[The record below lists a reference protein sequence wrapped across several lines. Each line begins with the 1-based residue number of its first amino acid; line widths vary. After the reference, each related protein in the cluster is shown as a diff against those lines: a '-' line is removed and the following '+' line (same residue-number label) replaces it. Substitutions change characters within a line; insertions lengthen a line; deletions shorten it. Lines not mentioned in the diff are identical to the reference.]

1 MNGPDALAIV
11 EVLDRDGQVRQS
23 QRVHAWPLRIGRALD
38 NDLSLADP
46 HLAPHHCVI
55 DSLGDTDE
63 PGLALHVLETENGVQ
78 LGSRHLRDGE
88 RTALR
93 DDGQPLELLA
103 GRTRLR
109 LRRAGDALAP
119 ELPLAA
125 SATLVRRIGPTLAAA
140 LALAAAMAFNTWL
153 DSDPD
158 VFLRALG
165 SMALATLMGAAI
177 WIGLWS
183 LLSKLFTRQTHAG
196 WHLRVFVLS
205 SLAWLVVG
213 ALPGLL
219 AFSLNWPWLS
229 DFGFVAGYAI
239 AAAALYFHLLG
250 VEPARPLL
258 MRSVAVAAFVIGTG
272 LTLWNQQQRG
282 DRLGSDL
289 YLSSFQPPALRLA
302 RPVDAD
308 RFVDDL
314 AALQPLLDRK
324 AREEPSGDAG
334 ASDEE

>member
-1 MNGPDALAIV
+1 MSESAVLAIV

-23 QRVHAWPLRIGRALD
+23 QRVLAWPLRIGRALD

-46 HLAPHHCVI
+46 HVAPHHCVI
-55 DSLGDTDE
+55 DKLSDADGA
-63 PGLALHVLETENGVQ
+63 GLALQALQTANGVQ
-78 LGSRHLRDGE
+78 LGSRRLRDGE
-88 RTALR
+88 RTPLR
-93 DDGQPLELLA
+93 DDGQPLELVA

-125 SATLVRRIGPTLAAA
+125 AATLARRLAPTLAAA
-140 LALAAAMAFNTWL
+140 AALAGALAFNTWL

-165 SMALATLMGAAI
+165 STALAALIGAAI

-205 SLAWLVVG
+205 SLAWLAAS
-213 ALPGLL
+213 ALPGLI
-219 AFSLNWPWLS
+219 AFSLSWPWVS

-250 VEPARPLL
+250 VEPARPAL
-258 MRSVAVAAFVIGTG
+258 MRGVAVAAFVAGTG
-272 LTLWNQQQRG
+272 LTLWNQQQRA

-289 YLSSFQPPALRLA
+289 YLGSFHPPALRLA
-302 RPVDAD
+302 RPVSAD
-308 RFVDDL
+308 SFVDGL
-314 AALQPLLDRK
+314 AGLQPLLDKK
-324 AREEPSGDAG
+324 AKEEPSGDNG

>member
-1 MNGPDALAIV
+1 MSESAVLAIV

-38 NDLSLADP
+38 NDLSLADL
-46 HLAPHHCVI
+46 HVAPHHCVI
-55 DSLGDTDE
+55 DVDAQ
-63 PGLALHVLETENGVQ
+63 GLALQVLQTANGVQ
-78 LGSRHLRDGE
+78 LGPRRIRAGE
-88 RTALR
+88 REALP
-93 DDGQPLELLA
+93 DDGQALELVA

-109 LRRAGDALAP
+109 LRRAGDSLAP

-125 SATLVRRIGPTLAAA
+125 ATTLARRAGPTLAAA
-140 LALAAAMAFNTWL
+140 LALAAAMAFGTWL

-165 SMALATLMGAAI
+165 STALATVMGAAI

-196 WHLRVFVLS
+196 WHLKVFVLS

-213 ALPGLL
+213 ALPGLI
-219 AFSLNWPWLS
+219 AFSLNWPWVS

-250 VEPARPLL
+250 VEPARPVL
-258 MRSVAVAAFVIGTG
+258 MRGVAVAAFVVGCG

-289 YLSSFQPPALRLA
+289 YLSSFHPPGLRLA
-302 RPVDAD
+302 APVSAD
-308 RFVDDL
+308 RFVDEL
-314 AALQPLLDRK
+314 ATLQPLLDRK
-324 AREEPSGDAG
+324 AKEEPSGESG
-334 ASDEE
+334 ASDDE